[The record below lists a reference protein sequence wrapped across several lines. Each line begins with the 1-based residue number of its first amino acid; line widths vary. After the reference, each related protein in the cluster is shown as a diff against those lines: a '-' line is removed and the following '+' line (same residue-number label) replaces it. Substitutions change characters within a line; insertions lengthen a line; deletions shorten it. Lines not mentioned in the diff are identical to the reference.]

1 MNDELVYYCGMETT
15 ALRTSRCG
23 STIERESVVPQRH
36 IRLPATH
43 VVAGLETA
51 RNSAS
56 PLEAVVDELL
66 RGPLA
71 IGVTSSINLEP
82 LRVGSIEA
90 GARAVAGSHVSGD
103 RAQVIGRPLR
113 R

>member
-1 MNDELVYYCGMETT
+1 MYHTC
-15 ALRTSRCG
+15 
-23 STIERESVVPQRH
+23 H
-36 IRLPATH
+36 IWLPATH
-43 VVAGLETA
+43 VVTGLETA

-71 IGVTSSINLEP
+71 VGVTGSINLEP

-113 R
+113 M